1 MLIEKKDSINKLNI
15 LQFHNKFMYNY
26 MYMQHNE
33 IVISFSIM

>member
-1 MLIEKKDSINKLNI
+1 MLIEKKDSINNI